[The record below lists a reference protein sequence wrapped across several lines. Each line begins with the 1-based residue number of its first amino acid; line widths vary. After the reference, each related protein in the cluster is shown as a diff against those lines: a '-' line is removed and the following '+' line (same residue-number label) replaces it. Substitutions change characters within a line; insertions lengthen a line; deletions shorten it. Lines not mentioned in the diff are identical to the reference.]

1 MKKNIYMEKKKI
13 VKVECLQFKI
23 DKEGK
28 CQHNESGS
36 TEGSENKNKNKHYK
50 AQLKRGTE
58 TQPERSIG
66 NILKQ
71 GTAGSLTL
79 IVRQGYYN
87 SNLKKEGRPKP
98 KSKQKKKTKIIVKKV
113 NCIGKKKN
121 EDSIN

>member
-1 MKKNIYMEKKKI
+1 M
-13 VKVECLQFKI
+13 
-23 DKEGK
+23 EGK
-28 CQHNESGS
+28 YQQNESGR
-36 TEGSENKNKNKHYK
+36 TEGSERKQKQTLQSSIK
-50 AQLKRGTE
+50 LKRGTE

-66 NILKQ
+66 NKLKQ

-98 KSKQKKKTKIIVKKV
+98 KSKQTKNENHCKESKLHW
-113 NCIGKKKN
+113 KKKN

>member
-1 MKKNIYMEKKKI
+1 M
-13 VKVECLQFKI
+13 KVEGL
-23 DKEGK
+23 KEVK
-28 CQHNESGS
+28 E
-36 TEGSENKNKNKHYK
+36 NKNKHYK

-87 SNLKKEGRPKP
+87 SNLKQEGRPKP

-113 NCIGKKKN
+113 NCIGKKKK
-121 EDSIN
+121 

>member
-1 MKKNIYMEKKKI
+1 MEPHKPAKAGGGLGDRRKKKKKGNEGEKNIYMEKKKI

-66 NILKQ
+66 NILK
-71 GTAGSLTL
+71 
-79 IVRQGYYN
+79 
-87 SNLKKEGRPKP
+87 
-98 KSKQKKKTKIIVKKV
+98 
-113 NCIGKKKN
+113 
-121 EDSIN
+121 